1 MVENINNRHADR
13 ATNKEPVNNSIAINC
28 TSHAIRPGFF
38 CNYSPSA
45 ARAWA
50 SPKWDRGDVWL
61 CNLHHSSYAPRPKA
75 FFAAPLIDAPLFH
88 INTQSD
94 ALIVLYCILRQA
106 ARVAF
111 YLWDTARNFNYRNG
125 THNVTTTVGV
135 NDQSIWRRSQLA
147 EIKHRKRTSYTPWKW
162 RWGFFMMYQN
172 KCPRHISASMF
183 SHFSGRVGRKIGVE
197 GKLN

>member
-45 ARAWA
+45 ARAWT
-50 SPKWDRGDVWL
+50 SPKLERQRRCAAATCTTRRTRRVQ
-61 CNLHHSSYAPRPKA
+61 RR
-75 FFAAPLIDAPLFH
+75 FAAPLVDAPLFH

-106 ARVAF
+106 VRVAF

-125 THNVTTTVGV
+125 THSVTTTMGV

-147 EIKHRKRTSYTPWKW
+147 EIKHRKRTSYTPWKQ
-162 RWGFFMMYQN
+162 RRGFLWCIKTN
-172 KCPRHISASMF
+172 VHDTLVRVCF
-183 SHFSGRVGRKIGVE
+183 SHFSGRGS
-197 GKLN
+197 

>member
-1 MVENINNRHADR
+1 MLSDQDSFVTIHHQQLEREPAPNETEAMCGY
-13 ATNKEPVNNSIAINC
+13 ATC
-28 TSHAIRPGFF
+28 TTP
-38 CNYSPSA
+38 
-45 ARAWA
+45 
-50 SPKWDRGDVWL
+50 
-61 CNLHHSSYAPRPKA
+61 YAPRPKA

-106 ARVAF
+106 ARLAF

-147 EIKHRKRTSYTPWKW
+147 EIKHRKRTSYTP
-162 RWGFFMMYQN
+162 
-172 KCPRHISASMF
+172 
-183 SHFSGRVGRKIGVE
+183 
-197 GKLN
+197 